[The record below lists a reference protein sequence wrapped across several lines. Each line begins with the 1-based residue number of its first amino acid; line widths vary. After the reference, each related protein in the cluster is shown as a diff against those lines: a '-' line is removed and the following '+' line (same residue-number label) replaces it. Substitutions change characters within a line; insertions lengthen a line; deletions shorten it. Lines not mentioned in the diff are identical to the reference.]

1 MCADENPER
10 SQERWSDKVLKPQI
24 ARCSCLI
31 LSISLSTNL
40 LKVPCGERT
49 TRINTED
56 MTPMQILAIFN
67 LNCHITSKQFESL
80 VKKKNVTALHWLD
93 YLWDVD
99 LRNIVLDQGLQSRTD
114 QIHCSLT
121 VVLKQSVR
129 YVSCYADEIE
139 KHEKY
144 QNKI

>member
-1 MCADENPER
+1 
-10 SQERWSDKVLKPQI
+10 
-24 ARCSCLI
+24 
-31 LSISLSTNL
+31 
-40 LKVPCGERT
+40 
-49 TRINTED
+49 

-67 LNCHITSKQFESL
+67 LNCHITSTQLESL
-80 VKKKNVTALHWLD
+80 VKKKILGASLHVRMLD

-129 YVSCYADEIE
+129 YVS
-139 KHEKY
+139 
-144 QNKI
+144 